1 MLSNLNGEYK
11 KKLEIIKN
19 HFGEEHQYKK
29 LVEEM
34 KEFSEELEILYFK
47 DDKDF
52 MDIFTDSVFQNGK
65 AIEKLLEE
73 MVDCY
78 VVAYQINK
86 IEILEYILFLMF
98 NYRYFDFGR
107 KILPIMKGKEKA
119 LEIAKQKID
128 RTLERIESGYYDSC
142 PDCNGKGSIRL
153 PYGRTHTLCKKC
165 KGTGRKEK

>member
-73 MVDCY
+73 IKKKGV
-78 VVAYQINK
+78 
-86 IEILEYILFLMF
+86 EI
-98 NYRYFDFGR
+98 
-107 KILPIMKGKEKA
+107 
-119 LEIAKQKID
+119 
-128 RTLERIESGYYDSC
+128 
-142 PDCNGKGSIRL
+142 
-153 PYGRTHTLCKKC
+153 
-165 KGTGRKEK
+165 